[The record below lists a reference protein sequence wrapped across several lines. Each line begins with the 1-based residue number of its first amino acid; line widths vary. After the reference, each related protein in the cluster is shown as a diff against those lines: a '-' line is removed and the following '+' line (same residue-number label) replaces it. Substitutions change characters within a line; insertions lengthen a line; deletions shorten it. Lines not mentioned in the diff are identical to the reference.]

1 MKQTHPLFPQVDRED
16 ASLLDFA
23 VTFKEELSGRLTAQ
37 LREVC
42 SHEAR
47 EAGEDLEKR
56 PREDWR
62 LVAGKL
68 DQDSR
73 VKYWSALKRAQQ
85 EFYVDVTA
93 SCVDGQLPNLVEAY
107 RNLTQGTTL
116 GSLQLDPSV
125 GIPFYQDA
133 VDIHC
138 VPGGYGLERT
148 ADDVYPGARSD
159 LGGAVFSMRRHGV
172 MHDDKGVTGARYIKG
187 RYPDLKPRRIL
198 DIGCTS
204 GNSTLPY
211 VDAFPEAD
219 VFAIDVA
226 APCLR
231 YAHGRAEALGKKVAF
246 SQQSGERTNFDDE
259 SFDLIVSHILLHE
272 VSSSGLR
279 NILSECHRLL
289 KPGGVMLHVE
299 VPVIADNALDQYFA
313 NWDSFHNNEPFWA
326 SLSDLN
332 FQNYA
337 VDAGFAPSDTFFEI
351 VASSRKKR
359 GGWMVLGA
367 EKRGVS

>member
-1 MKQTHPLFPQVDRED
+1 MKQTHQLFPKVNRED
-16 ASLLDFA
+16 TSLLDFA

-37 LREVC
+37 LRDVC
-42 SHEAR
+42 LTEAKQT
-47 EAGEDLEKR
+47 GHDLEALAR
-56 PREDWR
+56 DQWR
-62 LVAGKL
+62 QAAEKL
-68 DQDSR
+68 DPDPR

-93 SCVDGQLPNLVEAY
+93 SCVDEQLPDLVKTY
-107 RNLTQGTTL
+107 RELTEGETL
-116 GSLQLDPSV
+116 GSLTLDSNVKIPS
-125 GIPFYQDA
+125 YQDT

-138 VPGGYGLERT
+138 VPGGYGLERVK
-148 ADDVYPGARSD
+148 DDVYPGARSD

-172 MHDDKGVTGARYIKG
+172 MHDDKGVTGARFIKS
-187 RYPDLKPRRIL
+187 RYPELNPKRIL

-211 VDAFPEAD
+211 VDEFPEAEI
-219 VFAIDVA
+219 FAIDVA

-246 SQQSGERTNFDDE
+246 SQQSGEKTNFEDA

-272 VSSSGLR
+272 ISVSGLK
-279 NILSECHRLL
+279 NILAECHRLL
-289 KPGGVMLHVE
+289 RPGGVMLHVE
-299 VPVIADNALDQYFA
+299 VPVVADNALDQYFA

-332 FQNYA
+332 FAHHA
-337 VDAGFAPSDTFFEI
+337 VEAGFGETDTFFEI
-351 VASSRKKR
+351 VESSRKKR

-367 EKRGVS
+367 AKRGAS